1 MILSPQAALLQIQA
15 QKKLASLL
23 RNGILVAI
31 FGSFALALILIGV
44 IELALPRLVTDSDVE
59 ALARQYLWLGLPS
72 LILAAVHFPLRF
84 IWEGM
89 GRVQLTILTSLG
101 MFLVNIPLDMFLVL
115 GIGPHEGLGGAGC
128 GLATTISLLLGVLFS
143 IWLVRRDRHLKMLLA
158 PGRIESRQVGQLLA
172 VGSPAATALLLEVSL
187 FMLLA
192 LLVAPMGVQ
201 PLSAHQIALNVTSVL
216 YVLPFSL
223 ALAVSIE
230 TGRLRASSDMFRL
243 RAYVRR
249 MLMLAA
255 LTGAVLSML
264 TWFIH
269 DRVPALFTRNSEIQ
283 ALAASL
289 LLYAVAYQVGDALQ
303 MTAAAILRAFGRTHI
318 VLAATLAA
326 YWGIGLG
333 GGSWLAWQLD
343 WGVRGY
349 WLALALGLTAAGLG
363 LAVYLSSSSF
373 WRKNR

>member
-1 MILSPQAALLQIQA
+1 
-15 QKKLASLL
+15 
-23 RNGILVAI
+23 
-31 FGSFALALILIGV
+31 
-44 IELALPRLVTDSDVE
+44 LPHLVTDATVE

-84 IWEGM
+84 IWEGL
-89 GRVQLTILTSLG
+89 GRVRLTVLTSLI
-101 MFLVNIPLDMFLVL
+101 MFLVNIPLDVFLVL
-115 GIGPHEGLGGAGC
+115 GIGPYDGLGGAGC
-128 GLATTISLLLGVLFS
+128 GLATTVSLLLGVLFS

-158 PGRIESRQVGQLLA
+158 PGRIQGRQFRQLLA

-216 YVLPFSL
+216 YVVPFSL

-230 TGRLRASSDMFRL
+230 TGRLRAEADAVQL
-243 RAYVRR
+243 RQFALR
-249 MLMLAA
+249 MLSLAA
-255 LTGAVLSML
+255 LTGAGLSVV
-264 TWFIH
+264 TWLLH
-269 DRVPALFTRNSEIQ
+269 DRVPTLFTTDERIRS
-283 ALAASL
+283 LAASL

-303 MTAAAILRAFGRTHI
+303 MTAAGILRAFGRTRS
-318 VLAATLAA
+318 VLAATLVA

-333 GGSWLAWQLD
+333 GGSWLAWYQE

-349 WLALALGLTAAGLG
+349 WLALAVGLTTAGVVLT
-363 LAVYLSSSSF
+363 LYLSSSSF